1 MKHFLLLGTVLLLFA
16 ASVKKSGSLPKSLKE
31 ISGWVF
37 ANDSTI
43 IAHND
48 SGNDAKLF
56 VIEKSGKIIHETTMK
71 DVENIDFEAI
81 TKDNKGHIYLGDIG
95 NNLNLRKD
103 LVIYKMSI
111 STILNEDEVV
121 PKKITFSYPEQ
132 KAFPPEN
139 TEMYYDAESLAFRN
153 DSLYIF
159 TKCRTIPFDGKSQVY
174 TLPTKAGNYK
184 AKLKYFVRTGR
195 RDWHR
200 DAVTSAEF
208 HKDEL
213 YLLTY
218 NRMIIYTMTDNK
230 PVFKEQVNMLPISQK
245 ECLAVKKKGVIYIA
259 DERHKL
265 LGGGNIFIVKLN
277 K

>member
-1 MKHFLLLGTVLLLFA
+1 MKRILLLGLVLLLVA
-16 ASVKKSGSLPKSLKE
+16 ASVKKTGTLPKPLKE

-56 VIEKSGKIIHETTMK
+56 VIEKNGKIIHETSIK
-71 DVENIDFEAI
+71 DVENVDFEAI
-81 TKDNKGHIYLGDIG
+81 TKDNKGHVFLGDIG
-95 NNLNLRKD
+95 NNLNERKD

-111 STILNEDEVV
+111 SAILNQDEVTA
-121 PKKITFSYPEQ
+121 KKITFSYPEQ
-132 KAFPPEN
+132 KAFPPDN
-139 TEMYYDAESLAFRN
+139 TEMYYDAEALAYRN

-159 TKCRTIPFDGKSQVY
+159 TKCRTLPFDGKSQVY

-184 AKLKYFVRTGR
+184 ANLKYFVRTGR
-195 RDWHR
+195 RDWKR

-218 NRMIIYTMTDNK
+218 NRMIIYTMKENK

-265 LGGGNIFIVKLN
+265 LGGGTIFVVKPN